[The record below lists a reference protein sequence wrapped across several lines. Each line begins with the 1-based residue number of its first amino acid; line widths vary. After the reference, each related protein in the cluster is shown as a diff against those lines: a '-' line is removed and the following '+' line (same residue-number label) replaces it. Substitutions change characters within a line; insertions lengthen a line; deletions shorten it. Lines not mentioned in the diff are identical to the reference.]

1 MSGSLFSV
9 ADFSGLAALEVFDND
24 RITLGLNTNPIVVET
39 NITNNSAQISGSLQS
54 TASFGHIVAA
64 NKAVLKDVDL
74 SGNLVPTTDVATDL
88 GSATKRFANLFVGDL
103 LLSNKTRINPD
114 TEKIGNSIDGT
125 WGDYQ
130 LQEGKDDLFIENKRT
145 GKTFKFVLQEVK
157 TEEL

>member
-1 MSGSLFSV
+1 MN
-9 ADFSGLAALEVFDND
+9 AA
-24 RITLGLNTNPIVVET
+24 PIVVET
-39 NITNNSAQISGSLQS
+39 NSANSSAMMSGSLQS
-54 TASFGHIVAA
+54 TASFGQVIAGG
-64 NKAVLKDVDL
+64 KAILKDVDL
-74 SGNLVPTTDVATDL
+74 SGNLIPTADVSTDL